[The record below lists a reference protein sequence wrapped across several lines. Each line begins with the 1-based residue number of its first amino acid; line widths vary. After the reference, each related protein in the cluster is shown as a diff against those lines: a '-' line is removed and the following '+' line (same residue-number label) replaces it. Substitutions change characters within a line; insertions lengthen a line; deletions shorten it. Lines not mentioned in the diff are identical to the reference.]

1 VALRPQAPPAARWAS
16 QQADATIARV
26 AHDVP
31 AVRDEHRSHATP
43 GTLVACAALSLGE
56 RSRAQHE
63 ARHEPRR
70 IGQIALARAAQA
82 QWIVVG
88 VEV

>member
-26 AHDVP
+26 APDVP
-31 AVRDEHRSHATP
+31 AVRDEHQPHATP
-43 GTLVACAALSLGE
+43 GALVARAALSLGE
-56 RSRAQHE
+56 RSRAQRE

-70 IGQIALARAAQA
+70 IGIALARAAQA